1 MTSFLSPSAPPL
13 SRCSPPTEA
22 PCVAPPAPTPSVKK
36 ETVSEKS
43 DSMSQVAPAVT
54 TQPDTTQ
61 PVTTQPVTTQ
71 PDTTQPVTT
80 QPDTTQPVTTQPVTT
95 QPDTGPVDQVSE
107 VVAEIEPTGCAAV
120 KRFMLQIPYV
130 AECLDSCRT
139 LLHDH
144 NLDLPNLSLPPMPSL
159 PPFPTLPPL
168 PPLPTL
174 PSLPPLPEEIPNITE
189 ALSRVSNLAQR
200 CFCSIANRFR
210 GLNSIS
216 QTPPQQP

>member
-1 MTSFLSPSAPPL
+1 MHW
-13 SRCSPPTEA
+13 CSPPTEA

-61 PVTTQPVTTQ
+61 PVTTQP
-71 PDTTQPVTT
+71 
-80 QPDTTQPVTTQPVTT
+80 
-95 QPDTGPVDQVSE
+95 DTGPVDQVSE

-120 KRFMLQIPYV
+120 KRFVLQIPYV

-144 NLDLPNLSLPPMPSL
+144 NLDLPNLSLPPFPSL
-159 PPFPTLPPL
+159 PPLPPL

-189 ALSRVSNLAQR
+189 ALSRVFKNV
-200 CFCSIANRFR
+200 FR
-210 GLNSIS
+210 KLLN
-216 QTPPQQP
+216 